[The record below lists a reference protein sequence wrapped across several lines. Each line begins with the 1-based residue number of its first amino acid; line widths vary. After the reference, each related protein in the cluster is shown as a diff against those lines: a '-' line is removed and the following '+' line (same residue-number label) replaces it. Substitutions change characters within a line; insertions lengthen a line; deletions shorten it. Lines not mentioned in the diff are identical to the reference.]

1 MQSATAGPLR
11 LRDRLD
17 TFFGL
22 SIQIIGVVFIAR
34 LMTDAGVRVI
44 YPFIPQ
50 ISAGLGL
57 SVVGFGW
64 LIFAR
69 AIIGVTGPIFGV
81 LADRVG
87 RRRVMALTLLSLCA
101 GVVGLALSWQ
111 WWAVGPMLCFGL
123 GTAGFIP
130 SAQAYISDQVSY
142 QKRGRVMGTVE
153 LAWALTGIVSLPVFG
168 WMIKTFGWRTPFLLL
183 GGLYVIAAGLV
194 WFRLPVVEH
203 RAAHTVSWS
212 QIRQF
217 SMSRPNVLAAMG
229 VSVMLFIA
237 ISSFFTIWG
246 IWLSADFGIDAVGLG
261 LVATGIGLAEL
272 AGSGVSTLFIDR
284 LGKKR
289 GALSGLFLLAVSYL
303 LLSLTQAILWLAV
316 LGLIVI
322 GMLVEFT
329 IVSLIALY
337 SEQVPEARAT
347 VFSLTAFGAS
357 IGLALGSPL
366 ATNLWEQA
374 GLWSISAVTTVA
386 LLIAFGLVHRFL
398 QDD

>member
-1 MQSATAGPLR
+1 MRSATPATIR
-11 LRDRLD
+11 LQDRLD

-34 LMTDAGVRVI
+34 LITDAGVRII

-64 LIFAR
+64 LISAR

-87 RRRVMALTLLSLCA
+87 RRKIMAVTLLSLGA
-101 GVVGLALSWQ
+101 GVVGLALSWR
-111 WWAVGPMLCFGL
+111 WWAVWPMLCFGL

-130 SAQAYISDQVSY
+130 STQAYISDQVSY
-142 QKRGRVMGTVE
+142 QKRGRVMGAIE
-153 LAWALTGIVSLPVFG
+153 LAWALTGIVTLPIFG
-168 WMIKTFGWRTPFLLL
+168 WMIETFGWRAPFLLL

-194 WFRLPVVEH
+194 WFRLPAVEH

-229 VSVMLFIA
+229 VSLMLFIA
-237 ISSFFTIWG
+237 ISLFFTVWG
-246 IWLSADFGIDAVGLG
+246 IWLSADFGVDAMRLG

-289 GALSGLFLLAVSYL
+289 GALLGLLLLTVSYL

-322 GMLVEFT
+322 GLLVEFT

-366 ATNLWEQA
+366 ATGLWERA
-374 GLWSISAVTTVA
+374 GLWSISVVSAAA
-386 LLIAFGLVHRFL
+386 LLIAFGLAHQFL
-398 QDD
+398 KED